1 MSRIDN
7 QTLALAG
14 MFQSAALI
22 DQLATSGE
30 FCAIAFDSSF
40 DSLFTFD
47 APTALDVY
55 GDLSR
60 LSLGFNTLKTYLG
73 GESASSGKNI
83 AYYILSML
91 KLATVIQSRQKV
103 SDALLQSLRD
113 IESRAREFDMS
124 RASMIGKIDGLY
136 QDNISNLNPRI
147 IVRGEQ
153 SYLTNPENAGKIRTL
168 LLVGIRA
175 AVLWQQLGGSKWKLF
190 FLRKNYLATAKRYLA
205 DN

>member
-14 MFQSAALI
+14 MFQSAVLI

-30 FCAIAFDSSF
+30 LNADAFDSCF

-55 GDLSR
+55 GELSR
-60 LSLGFNTLKTYLG
+60 LELGFNTLLTYLG
-73 GESASSGKNI
+73 GKSAAAGQNI

-91 KLATVIQSRQKV
+91 KLASAVQSEQKIA
-103 SDALLQSLRD
+103 DALLQSLSD
-113 IESRAREFDMS
+113 TESRAREFDMS

-136 QDNISNLNPRI
+136 QDNISSLNPRI

-168 LLVGIRA
+168 LLAGIRA

-190 FLRKNYLATAKRYLA
+190 FFRKNYLATAKRYLA